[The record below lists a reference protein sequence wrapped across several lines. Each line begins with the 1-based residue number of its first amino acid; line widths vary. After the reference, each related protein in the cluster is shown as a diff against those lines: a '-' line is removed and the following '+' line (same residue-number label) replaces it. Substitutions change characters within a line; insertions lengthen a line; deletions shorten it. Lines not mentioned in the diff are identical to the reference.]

1 MTYQKKLCQK
11 NGTVNRYDPIHVVLL
26 VCKHV
31 CCLFYSLERESP
43 GIDIYDFGGN
53 KVISFDSSFPSETIE
68 LVFDYITNGYDAARI
83 RADTDLSL

>member
-1 MTYQKKLCQK
+1 MRLWHDVSEKTLSK
-11 NGTVNRYDPIHVVLL
+11 NGTIKTVLRISG
-26 VCKHV
+26 KHV

-53 KVISFDSSFPSETIE
+53 EVISFDFSFPSETIE